1 MSAKVFSPPPKA
13 LADIMSKDVGFYLH
27 VYNYKF
33 FLVKFQA
40 LSPLQQKL
48 TLKGPPTP
56 FDNYI
61 SKQSKTR
68 TIIVH
73 RSESLSIEILLRG
86 GEGSGN
92 YVTSST
98 SLDDMDR
105 RTDSQTKRV
114 IEELSLLRNFF

>member
-1 MSAKVFSPPPKA
+1 MSAKAFTPPPGPNVH
-13 LADIMSKDVGFYLH
+13 MSKNMSFLKH
-27 VYNYKF
+27 VYSEKKSPHNKTYI
-33 FLVKFQA
+33 FLA
-40 LSPLQQKL
+40 E
-48 TLKGPPTP
+48 KGPPTP

-86 GEGSGN
+86 GEASGN

-98 SLDDMDR
+98 SLDDTDR
-105 RTDSQTKRV
+105 RTDSQTKRDL
-114 IEELSLLRNFF
+114 EELSLLRNFF